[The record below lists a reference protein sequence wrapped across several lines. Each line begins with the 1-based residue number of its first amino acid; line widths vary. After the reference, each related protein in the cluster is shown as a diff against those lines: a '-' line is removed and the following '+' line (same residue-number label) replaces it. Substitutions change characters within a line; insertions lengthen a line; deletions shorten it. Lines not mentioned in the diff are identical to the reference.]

1 VERVTRERYLE
12 MWSLAEGTPEAD
24 DAWTK
29 KVAFMD
35 QQERA
40 TGAYIVSDMTPFISV
55 VDGSVVTSRSSHRE
69 HMRKHDLIEVGNERM
84 PPRTEK
90 KQSFGHEI
98 KRHLDEV
105 RAMPKGVYADRVRRM
120 QEESNRG

>member
-40 TGAYIVSDMTPFISV
+40 TGAYIDMTPFISV

-90 KQSFGHEI
+90 RETFGQEI
-98 KRHLDEV
+98 KRHIDEV
-105 RAMPKGVYADRVRRM
+105 RVMPQRVYDDRVRRHT
-120 QEESNRG
+120 EERQRG